1 MSAPE
6 PSREG
11 APGVEGGV
19 ISAGAN
25 AVRAWNFARGR
36 AGHRRAAS
44 VARGGPRSRRQRRGG
59 RKSLGGGENAR
70 EVPNLGRV
78 PRNDV
83 RGVARWSPGAARST
97 AREEA
102 TMTS

>member
-1 MSAPE
+1 MREASLAPARTRSARGT
-6 PSREG
+6 SREG
-11 APGVEGGV
+11 APGTVGRRA
-19 ISAGAN
+19 SRA
-25 AVRAWNFARGR
+25 AVRGR
-36 AGHRRAAS
+36 VVS
-44 VARGGPRSRRQRRGG
+44 VGGEGKVSE
-59 RKSLGGGENAR
+59 GENAR
-70 EVPNLGRV
+70 EVPNLERV